1 MITNIFNV
9 KTNIL
14 NEINVLEDEIKNLKF
29 LLEEDKNDKIL
40 RKNYDI
46 LKDKVSTMKNALLE
60 INLLL
65 GK

>member
-1 MITNIFNV
+1 M
-9 KTNIL
+9 
-14 NEINVLEDEIKNLKF
+14 LEDEIKNLKF

>member
-1 MITNIFNV
+1 LITNIFNV